1 MWLQTAFAIPES
13 AMRLDANTL
22 SAAFTSLRDGKP
34 MVIEMAA
41 DGRMTVATE
50 SMEAAGEVVQ
60 EIAAYLQM
68 TELESVANFPA
79 EMAAFEE
86 VLAAVDEFNQTR
98 LKLTAEMADSSNLLK
113 SLVIKAEV
121 TTTPTPHIYR
131 RSRVTLAYMPPFGP
145 AVDRYRVVQDSRIL
159 GEMGR
164 MQEIYANLFDLNRDL
179 ILEHTKRTTN
189 HTQLLAALKNV
200 SKHSPL
206 LLRVILVLGL
216 VQLWLK
222 CN

>member
-1 MWLQTAFAIPES
+1 
-13 AMRLDANTL
+13 
-22 SAAFTSLRDGKP
+22 
-34 MVIEMAA
+34 
-41 DGRMTVATE
+41 
-50 SMEAAGEVVQ
+50 
-60 EIAAYLQM
+60 
-68 TELESVANFPA
+68 
-79 EMAAFEE
+79 
-86 VLAAVDEFNQTR
+86 
-98 LKLTAEMADSSNLLK
+98 
-113 SLVIKAEV
+113 
-121 TTTPTPHIYR
+121 
-131 RSRVTLAYMPPFGP
+131 MPPFGP

-216 VQLWLK
+216 V
-222 CN
+222 

>member
-131 RSRVTLAYMPPFGP
+131 RSHVTLTYMPPFGP

-216 VQLWLK
+216 V
-222 CN
+222 

>member
-41 DGRMTVATE
+41 NGRMTVATE

-121 TTTPTPHIYR
+121 TTPPHTCLGPR
-131 RSRVTLAYMPPFGP
+131 TVPPP
-145 AVDRYRVVQDSRIL
+145 NSQSLQELPELISMSTAKLTNYVADRLDEGLQHR
-159 GEMGR
+159 
-164 MQEIYANLFDLNRDL
+164 
-179 ILEHTKRTTN
+179 
-189 HTQLLAALKNV
+189 QLLV
-200 SKHSPL
+200 EVQGRPL
-206 LLRVILVLGL
+206 A
-216 VQLWLK
+216 Q
-222 CN
+222 

>member
-131 RSRVTLAYMPPFGP
+131 RSHVILAYMPPFGP

-216 VQLWLK
+216 V
-222 CN
+222 

>member
-131 RSRVTLAYMPPFGP
+131 RPHVTLAYMPPFGP

-206 LLRVILVLGL
+206 LRVILVLSL
-216 VQLWLK
+216 V
-222 CN
+222 

>member
-121 TTTPTPHIYR
+121 TTTPTPTH
-131 RSRVTLAYMPPFGP
+131 LPPFTCDIGIHA
-145 AVDRYRVVQDSRIL
+145 AVWA
-159 GEMGR
+159 GG
-164 MQEIYANLFDLNRDL
+164 
-179 ILEHTKRTTN
+179 
-189 HTQLLAALKNV
+189 
-200 SKHSPL
+200 
-206 LLRVILVLGL
+206 
-216 VQLWLK
+216 
-222 CN
+222 

>member
-79 EMAAFEE
+79 EMAAFEG

-121 TTTPTPHIYR
+121 TTTPTPHICR
-131 RSRVTLAYMPPFGP
+131 RSHVTLAYMPPFGP

-216 VQLWLK
+216 V
-222 CN
+222 